1 MDNRPIHVVETE
13 VDVALHPAGKPEQKE
28 EWWAPELKKFE
39 ISEVTANGGI
49 LSGDGI
55 TSS

>member
-1 MDNRPIHVVETE
+1 MTNHLDSAIGARVKAEHRS
-13 VDVALHPAGKPEQKE
+13 DAPAATKS
-28 EWWAPELKKFE
+28 EWVSPELRKFE

-49 LSGDGI
+49 LSSDGI